1 MEVIAPQAAA
11 RSREPG
17 LNLDNLDMPEPQQM
31 SVEAS
36 LQLSIN
42 YIFSLPVLEDKED
55 PKEGGCPI
63 PGNIQVLAE
72 WGSEHPCLME
82 YVPAHYKHTRWPSQT
97 KAFYD
102 SKMLIWFHAGKEFWM
117 SNEIKKL
124 ISLGKFQLLCVGRDS
139 I

>member
-42 YIFSLPVLEDKED
+42 
-55 PKEGGCPI
+55 
-63 PGNIQVLAE
+63 
-72 WGSEHPCLME
+72 
-82 YVPAHYKHTRWPSQT
+82 
-97 KAFYD
+97 
-102 SKMLIWFHAGKEFWM
+102 
-117 SNEIKKL
+117 
-124 ISLGKFQLLCVGRDS
+124 
-139 I
+139 